1 MASVIINSGPPDPAH
16 RPTEQPREKWRMLM
30 WVKRDFLRR
39 SITFDCRSL
48 LEFIQDAEEMW
59 QELGFDSAEHM
70 IREGYELDPI
80 EVQYA
85 LDWLKVKSPDE
96 AVGFEVAVKGGRR
109 LGSHGGDR
117 KSEEA
122 RENQGNN
129 VVLKNT
135 SLSNPS
141 YILARLERDRPD
153 ILNEFHQGVHK
164 SARAAGIAAGIIKV
178 PSNYEQAIKAIDKL
192 TPDELLMLKEYLG
205 A

>member
-85 LDWLKVKSPDE
+85 LDWLKVKSPEE
-96 AVGFEVAVKGGRR
+96 AVTFEVAVNGGRKLMSR
-109 LGSHGGDR
+109 SEAGALGGRGKEKALDIIKSFNGGTER
-117 KSEEA
+117 
-122 RENQGNN
+122 
-129 VVLKNT
+129 
-135 SLSNPS
+135 S

-178 PSNYEQAIKAIDKL
+178 PSNYEQAIKAIGKL
-192 TPDELLMLKEYLG
+192 TPDELLMLKEHLG

>member
-1 MASVIINSGPPDPAH
+1 
-16 RPTEQPREKWRMLM
+16 M

-39 SITFDCRSL
+39 SITYDCRSL

-59 QELGFDSAEHM
+59 QELGFNSAEQM

-85 LDWLKVKSPDE
+85 LDWLKVKSPEE
-96 AVGFEVAVKGGRR
+96 AVGFEAAVKGGRKLMNVGR
-109 LGSHGGDR
+109 PKAEDV
-117 KSEEA
+117 KVYNVNINPT
-122 RENQGNN
+122 NQQAGNR
-129 VVLKNT
+129 
-135 SLSNPS
+135 SD

-153 ILNEFHQGVHK
+153 ILEEFRQGVHK

-178 PSNYEQAIKAIDKL
+178 PSNYEQAIKAIGKL

>member
-85 LDWLKVKSPDE
+85 LDWLKVKSPEE
-96 AVGFEVAVKGGRR
+96 AVGFEVAVNGGRK
-109 LGSHGGDR
+109 LGAVGRPKAGEE
-117 KSEEA
+117 KVLSEPFKRGE
-122 RENQGNN
+122 G
-129 VVLKNT
+129 KD
-135 SLSNPS
+135 

-153 ILNEFHQGVHK
+153 ILEEFHQGVHK
-164 SARAAGIAAGIIKV
+164 SARAAGIAAGIIKI
-178 PSNYEQAIKAIDKL
+178 PSNYEQAIKAIGKL

>member
-1 MASVIINSGPPDPAH
+1 
-16 RPTEQPREKWRMLM
+16 M
-30 WVKRDFLRR
+30 WVKRDFIKSR
-39 SITFDCRSL
+39 ITYDCRSL
-48 LEFIQDAEEMW
+48 LQFINDAEEMW

-70 IREGYELDPI
+70 IRDGYELDPI

-85 LDWLKVKSPDE
+85 LDWLKVKAPDE

-117 KSEEA
+117 RSEGVKE
-122 RENQGNN
+122 QGANST
-129 VVLKNT
+129 LKT
-135 SLSNPS
+135 RGSTQAD

-178 PSNYEQAIKAIDKL
+178 PSNYEQAIKAIGKL

>member
-1 MASVIINSGPPDPAH
+1 
-16 RPTEQPREKWRMLM
+16 M

-85 LDWLKVKSPDE
+85 LDWLKVKAPEE
-96 AVGFEVAVKGGRR
+96 AVGFEAAVTGGRK
-109 LGSHGGDR
+109 LGKVGSNQYA
-117 KSEEA
+117 KTEA
-122 RENQGNN
+122 VYNVNTTPTNQQAGNR
-129 VVLKNT
+129 
-135 SLSNPS
+135 SD

-178 PSNYEQAIKAIDKL
+178 PSNYEQAIKAIGKL
-192 TPDELLMLKEYLG
+192 TADELLMLKEYLG